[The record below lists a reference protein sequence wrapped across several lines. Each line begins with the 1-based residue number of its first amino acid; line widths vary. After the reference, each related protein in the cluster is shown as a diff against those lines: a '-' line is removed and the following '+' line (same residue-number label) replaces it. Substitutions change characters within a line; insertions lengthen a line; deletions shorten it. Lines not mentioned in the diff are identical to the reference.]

1 MVYNFST
8 EYERQTL
15 GLGTFT
21 TDKMRSV
28 ILIPLKRQKASKVDL
43 YTSFNGIKIA
53 HE

>member
-8 EYERQTL
+8 EYERQA
-15 GLGTFT
+15 LGTFT

-28 ILIPLKRQKASKVDL
+28 ILIPLKRLKASKVHL